1 MSAPAPTEP
10 TPAGEQRLLGGIKP
24 IAGPDRL
31 RLRSQ
36 APLTSTRAQKPC
48 DCGLF
53 DLAGRNQLALFS
65 PEYRP

>member
-31 RLRSQ
+31 RLRLA
-36 APLTSTRAQKPC
+36 APLTFTRAQKPC

-53 DLAGRNQLALFS
+53 DLASRDQLDLFS
-65 PEYRP
+65 SEYRP